1 MAAHVKVV
9 ARFRPAHAPGDR
21 IQSGDDAVIVEH
33 KDTQSVSLSRG
44 SDATFTFDHVFPM
57 ETTQAHV
64 FEHSIKGTVDD
75 VLQGYNGTIFAYGQT
90 GSGKTYTLMVCGFML
105 GRCGK
110 A

>member
-33 KDTQSVSLSRG
+33 KDSQSVSLSRG

-64 FEHSIKGTVDD
+64 FEHVLRGLWMMYFKGTMGRF
-75 VLQGYNGTIFAYGQT
+75 LH
-90 GSGKTYTLMVCGFML
+90 MVKQAPE
-105 GRCGK
+105 RRIQ
-110 A
+110 